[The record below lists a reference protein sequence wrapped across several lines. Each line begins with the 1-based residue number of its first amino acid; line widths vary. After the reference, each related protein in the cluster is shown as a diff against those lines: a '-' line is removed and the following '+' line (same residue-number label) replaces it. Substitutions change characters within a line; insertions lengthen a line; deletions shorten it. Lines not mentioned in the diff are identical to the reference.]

1 MPDAQGSEPDYAE
14 AARIMSGGLGR
25 FELEL
30 ATSFAMPLYW
40 IYRYGQRFRV
50 RNGTAFFLD
59 TGQAIFAVTA
69 RHVLEQMRCDQR
81 DYGLLATQISTGP
94 GVSIDFNG
102 QNQIIDE
109 NEAID
114 IATFRTNA
122 DQIKRSGKTILKGLQ
137 TAWPPGPPRVGRGI
151 YYSGY
156 PEVETLWQAVD
167 EVNFGAAP
175 ASGVATS
182 VNEHTISSQIARERL
197 IAVLPGGIPPE
208 NYNFSGMSGGP
219 MLTVIEGKLRGQRL
233 AGVIYEGPN
242 HQDTDSRPAIYGLE
256 IIRARRADYINAD
269 GTLNRNRPL

>member
-1 MPDAQGSEPDYAE
+1 MPGAQESEPDYVE
-14 AARIMSGGLGR
+14 AVRIMSGGLGR

-40 IYRYGQRFRV
+40 IYRLGERFRV

-59 TGQAIFAVTA
+59 TGHAVFAVTA
-69 RHVLEQMRCDQR
+69 RHVIEQVRCDQR
-81 DYGLLATQISTGP
+81 EYGVLATQISTDP
-94 GVSIDFNG
+94 GVALDFDG
-102 QNQIIDE
+102 QNQVIDE
-109 NEAID
+109 DEAVD
-114 IATFRTNA
+114 LATFRITP
-122 DQIKRSGKTILKGLQ
+122 DQIQRSRKTVLKGLQ
-137 TAWPPGPPRVGRGI
+137 TTWPPRPPLEGRGI

-156 PEVETLWQAVD
+156 PEIETLWQAVD

-219 MLTVIEGKLRGQRL
+219 MLTVIDGTLRGWRL

-242 HQDTDSRPAIYGLE
+242 HQDTDTRSAIEGLE